1 MIKGV
6 SIMKR
11 LNFKTIIYLLFVF
24 LFVFGVLYLMWT
36 GANYLFIEN
45 HSPKANTLDVVMIV
59 IIAWYATKDFFFE
72 YYIPRRR
79 KNERSNMSTS
89 NHQYSNQ

>member
-6 SIMKR
+6 SIMKH
-11 LNFKTIIYLLFVF
+11 LNFKTIIYILFMF
-24 LFVFGVLYLMWT
+24 LFVFAVLYLMWT

-45 HSPKANTLDVVMIV
+45 HTPKANTLDVIMIV

-72 YYIPRRR
+72 YCVPRRR
-79 KNERSNMSTS
+79 KNERNNMSAS
-89 NHQYSNQ
+89 NHQYSD